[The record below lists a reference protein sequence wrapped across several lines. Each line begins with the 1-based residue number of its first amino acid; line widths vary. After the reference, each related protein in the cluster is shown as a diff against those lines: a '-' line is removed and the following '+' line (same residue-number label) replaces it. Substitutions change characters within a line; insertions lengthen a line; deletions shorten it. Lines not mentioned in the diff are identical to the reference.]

1 MKERLLIFA
10 WFLFLLGAAWA
21 GLWHYLSYEQPYHLE
36 YHDGMTGETAAAA
49 PKKAEV
55 LTVDIGEIF
64 VKSDAVF
71 SGMASG
77 SWPAFRGAGRD
88 NVVNDGLTLTAAPR
102 KVWEIPLG
110 EGYAAPVI
118 ADGRVYVLDYDETL
132 AADMLRCFDLAD
144 GKELWRRGYRLP
156 LRRNHG
162 KSRTIPAIVG
172 DAVITLGPL
181 GQVMSTHR
189 LTGQLLWSVD
199 LVKDFGT
206 VIPQWYAGQCVL
218 TDGNQVILAPA
229 GPEVLLIAYDAV
241 TGREL
246 WRAPNPGKFTMS
258 HSSVM
263 KYLLDGVMQYVY
275 CGVGGTAGVG
285 PDGKIL
291 WVESSWKPPVVAPSP
306 VKIGPDT
313 LFVAA
318 GYAYGGAVIE
328 VKGGRASVLRRWKPD
343 KGVSSEQQTPLVYQD
358 MLFSINPKDSGRDR
372 QLLIGCAL
380 ADQSLALQVESSR
393 TERFG
398 LGPYL
403 AVNGRFYV
411 VDDDGNLSI
420 LALKGKE
427 LQRLSKTHI
436 LPGHDSWGPLA
447 YTGGLLL
454 ARDSNHLVCVDL
466 REDK

>member
-1 MKERLLIFA
+1 MKERLMIA
-10 WFLFLLGAAWA
+10 VWFVLLLGGAWA
-21 GLWHYLSYEQPYHLE
+21 GLWHYLNFEQPYHLE
-36 YHDGMTGETAAAA
+36 YHDGVSGETAQSA
-49 PKKAEV
+49 PAKMEV
-55 LTVDIGEIF
+55 LTVDIGGIF
-64 VKSDAVF
+64 ARSDAVF
-71 SGMASG
+71 SGIKSG

-88 NVVNDGLTLTAAPR
+88 NVVDDGLTLGASPR
-102 KVWEIPLG
+102 QVWEIPLG

-132 AADMLRCFDLAD
+132 EADMLRCFDLAD

-162 KSRTIPAIVG
+162 KSRTIPAIAG

-181 GQVMSTHR
+181 GQVMSVNR
-189 LTGQLLWSVD
+189 FTGELLWSVD
-199 LVKDFGT
+199 LVKEFGA

-218 TDGNQVILAPA
+218 TDGNLVILAPA
-229 GPEVLLIAYDAV
+229 GPDVLLIACDAV
-241 TGREL
+241 TGREV
-246 WRAPNPGKFTMS
+246 WRTPNPGKFTMS

-285 PDGKIL
+285 TDGKIL
-291 WVESSWKPPVVAPSP
+291 WVESSWQPPVVAPSP

-318 GYAYGGAVIE
+318 GYAYGGAVIQ
-328 VKGGRASVLRRWKPD
+328 VRDGQATVLRRWKPD
-343 KGVSSEQQTPLVYQD
+343 KGVSSEQQTPLVYD
-358 MLFSINPKDSGRDR
+358 NMLFSITPKDAGRDR
-372 QLLIGCAL
+372 QLLVGCDL
-380 ADQSLALQVESSR
+380 SGENLPLQAESSR

-403 AVNGRFYV
+403 VINGRFYV
-411 VDDDGNLSI
+411 VDDDGNLTI
-420 LALKGKE
+420 LTLTDKK
-427 LQRLSKTHI
+427 LQTLSQTHI

-454 ARDSNHLVCVDL
+454 ARDATHLVCLDL
-466 REDK
+466 REAK

>member
-1 MKERLLIFA
+1 
-10 WFLFLLGAAWA
+10 
-21 GLWHYLSYEQPYHLE
+21 
-36 YHDGMTGETAAAA
+36 
-49 PKKAEV
+49 
-55 LTVDIGEIF
+55 
-64 VKSDAVF
+64 
-71 SGMASG
+71 
-77 SWPAFRGAGRD
+77 
-88 NVVNDGLTLTAAPR
+88 
-102 KVWEIPLG
+102 
-110 EGYAAPVI
+110 
-118 ADGRVYVLDYDETL
+118 
-132 AADMLRCFDLAD
+132 
-144 GKELWRRGYRLP
+144 
-156 LRRNHG
+156 
-162 KSRTIPAIVG
+162 
-172 DAVITLGPL
+172 
-181 GQVMSTHR
+181 
-189 LTGQLLWSVD
+189 
-199 LVKDFGT
+199 
-206 VIPQWYAGQCVL
+206 
-218 TDGNQVILAPA
+218 
-229 GPEVLLIAYDAV
+229 
-241 TGREL
+241 
-246 WRAPNPGKFTMS
+246 
-258 HSSVM
+258 
-263 KYLLDGVMQYVY
+263 
-275 CGVGGTAGVG
+275 
-285 PDGKIL
+285 
-291 WVESSWKPPVVAPSP
+291 
-306 VKIGPDT
+306 
-313 LFVAA
+313 
-318 GYAYGGAVIE
+318 VIE